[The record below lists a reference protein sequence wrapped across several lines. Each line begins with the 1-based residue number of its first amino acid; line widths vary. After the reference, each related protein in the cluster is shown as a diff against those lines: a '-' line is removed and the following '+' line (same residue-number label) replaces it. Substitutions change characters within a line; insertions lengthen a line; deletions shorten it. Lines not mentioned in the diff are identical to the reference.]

1 MRSRFFSLS
10 LPQHG
15 LWLWLL
21 AAWLWLPFGVHAQDH
36 IVERAWLEDASRQ
49 WQWQDVQ
56 KQHFQPYTGMLSRGF
71 GHSVIWLRLRIDPGL
86 RPVPQQDPGRLLLRI
101 RPVYLDD
108 IRVFDPLAP
117 QGLAGVTGDTHHPR
131 LSDYQSLDF
140 LLPITRGTQPRD
152 IWLRLESTS
161 TRQIDVQAL
170 NASDLNR
177 ISHTQQLVFAGYVS
191 VVLLFAAWGITYWL
205 FSREHLIGAFGLM
218 QVAALLYALGAL
230 GYWRAFWPHHWPA
243 IFLDQVTTV
252 FSITAVSMAIFFHV
266 LMIREFSPPP
276 WVQQLHVGILLL
288 LPLKLAGV
296 MVGWTVEALRVNMIE
311 VALAPVLFFAS
322 VLLCRGWSN
331 PDLRQRPALSRLVV
345 IGFYACMV
353 FVLVLAGLSGL
364 GLKTGGEIA
373 PYIVQV
379 HGLLTAFLV
388 LLMLQYRAHVMHQQ
402 QRDTSLALERS
413 VLQAQQDREI
423 REEQDKLLA
432 MLAHE
437 IKTPLATMHMR
448 LDASASGSKEI
459 KQAIRDMNNVIERC
473 LQTARLGDKQL
484 VARMEPCHLGD
495 LLHDVVMACPQPTR
509 VHLETTPDLRTQTD
523 RQLLFIV
530 LNNLLENACKYAAPN
545 TPIQLKLTTIHRSDT
560 PWLQLEVTNQAGQAG
575 QPEPEKIFQ
584 KYYRSPHARRQ
595 AGTGLGLYLVRNL
608 VQVLGGEVQYHPD
621 TQQIRF
627 SIHIPLKTAAD

>member
-1 MRSRFFSLS
+1 MRSRLLSFSRS
-10 LPQHG
+10 RHS

-56 KQHFQPYTGMLSRGF
+56 KQQFQPYTGMLSRGF
-71 GHSVIWLRLRIDPGL
+71 GHSVIWLKLRIDPGL
-86 RPVPQQDPGRLLLRI
+86 RPASLQDPGRLMLRI

-177 ISHTQQLVFAGYVS
+177 VSHTQQLVFAGYVS

-230 GYWRAFWPHHWPA
+230 GYWRTFWPQHWPA
-243 IFLDQVTTV
+243 TLLDQVTTV

-276 WVQQLHVGILLL
+276 WVQQLHVGMLLL

-296 MVGWTVEALRVNMIE
+296 MVGWTVEALRVKI
-311 VALAPVLFFAS
+311 
-322 VLLCRGWSN
+322 GWSKSIEK
-331 PDLRQRPALSRLVV
+331 PT
-345 IGFYACMV
+345 
-353 FVLVLAGLSGL
+353 
-364 GLKTGGEIA
+364 LKPSNGSK
-373 PYIVQV
+373 
-379 HGLLTAFLV
+379 
-388 LLMLQYRAHVMHQQ
+388 RAHLSPSSTLTLFVMRTNFFGACCSSMPADCSRNTKLAAEPSSTGTSSPLMSIT
-402 QRDTSLALERS
+402 RDRKS
-413 VLQAQQDREI
+413 V
-423 REEQDKLLA
+423 
-432 MLAHE
+432 
-437 IKTPLATMHMR
+437 
-448 LDASASGSKEI
+448 
-459 KQAIRDMNNVIERC
+459 V
-473 LQTARLGDKQL
+473 
-484 VARMEPCHLGD
+484 
-495 LLHDVVMACPQPTR
+495 
-509 VHLETTPDLRTQTD
+509 
-523 RQLLFIV
+523 
-530 LNNLLENACKYAAPN
+530 
-545 TPIQLKLTTIHRSDT
+545 
-560 PWLQLEVTNQAGQAG
+560 
-575 QPEPEKIFQ
+575 
-584 KYYRSPHARRQ
+584 
-595 AGTGLGLYLVRNL
+595 
-608 VQVLGGEVQYHPD
+608 
-621 TQQIRF
+621 
-627 SIHIPLKTAAD
+627 

>member
-1 MRSRFFSLS
+1 MPSRFLLFG
-10 LPQHG
+10 LPLQR
-15 LWLWLL
+15 LWLRVLFVC
-21 AAWLWLPFGVHAQDH
+21 LWLPQGGLAQDH
-36 IVERAWLEDASRQ
+36 IVERAWLEDPGRQ

-56 KQHFQPYTGMLSRGF
+56 KRPFQPYMGMLSEGF
-71 GHSVIWLRLRIDPGL
+71 GHSVIWLRLRIDPGTH
-86 RPVPQQDPGRLLLRI
+86 PAPEQDPGHLVLRI

-117 QGLAGVTGDTHHPR
+117 QGTVGVTGDTHHPR
-131 LSDYQSLDF
+131 LSDDQSLDF
-140 LLPITRGTQPRD
+140 LLRIARGTQPRD
-152 IWLRLESTS
+152 IWLRVASTS

-170 NASDLNR
+170 NTTDLNR

-218 QVAALLYALGAL
+218 QVSALLYALGAL
-230 GYWRAFWPHHWPA
+230 GYWRAFWPPHWSA
-243 IFLDQVTTV
+243 SVLDHITSI

-276 WVQQLHVGILLL
+276 WVQQMHWGMLIL
-288 LPLKLAGV
+288 LPLKLAG
-296 MVGWTVEALRVNMIE
+296 MAVGWTLEALRINMFE

-322 VLLCRGWSN
+322 ALLCRGWSA
-331 PDLRQRPALSRLVV
+331 PEPRQRPVLSRPVV

-353 FVLVLAGLSGL
+353 FVLALAGLSGL
-364 GLKTGGEIA
+364 GLKNGSEIA

-402 QRDTSLALERS
+402 QRDTALALERS
-413 VLQAQQDREI
+413 LLQAQQDREI
-423 REEQDKLLA
+423 REEQDKLLT

-448 LDASASGSKEI
+448 LDAHANGSREI

-484 VARMEPCHLGD
+484 VARIERCDIGALI
-495 LLHDVVMACPQPTR
+495 HDVVLVCPQPGR
-509 VHLETTPDLRTQTD
+509 VDLEMPPDLHMQAD

-530 LNNLLENACKYAAPN
+530 LNNLLENACKYAAPE
-545 TPIQLKLTTIHRSDT
+545 TPIQLKVT
-560 PWLQLEVTNQAGQAG
+560 PRAQADGTWLQFEVTNQAGPAG
-575 QPEPEKIFQ
+575 QPETDKVFT

-608 VQVLGGEVQYHPD
+608 VQVLGGHIDYAPNG
-621 TQQIRF
+621 TTTRF
-627 SIHIPLKTAAD
+627 ILQLPNT